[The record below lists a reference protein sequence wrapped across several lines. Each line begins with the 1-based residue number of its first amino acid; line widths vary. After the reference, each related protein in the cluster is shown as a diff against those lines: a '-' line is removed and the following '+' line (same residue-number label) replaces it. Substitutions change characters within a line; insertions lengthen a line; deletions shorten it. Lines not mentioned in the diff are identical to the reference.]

1 MMRDMNANEILK
13 HLPAYCIE
21 DRNRKVYRTLL
32 QDKPLYVFANHAA
45 AVEVWLTIAKEHAVN
60 LVIFDDHNDSIYP
73 FRSYR
78 NACLSR
84 DNEELMRMLNE
95 MKNNLDELQPTD
107 LYQVGKYIK
116 DYHCWGNSK
125 ELRNDEH
132 NILGLF
138 LNLLNEVY
146 ICSPASLGHGMDP
159 ECPKELQAYYQ
170 HLHCMQS
177 CFHEP
182 DAVADSIC
190 LLASDTLLVI
200 KEHAMSNMGDDL
212 MFRLFAAGLNVQGEY
227 VLDIDLDYFKI
238 PFWRTPVPCFGDAF
252 RQIVRNAKAITIA
265 TEPMYVKESAEC
277 FSSASSKAALD
288 GVAKS
293 AFGGEI
299 WTPVECLHWLLR
311 ELENMLS
318 TAPA

>member
-1 MMRDMNANEILK
+1 MMQGMNAEEIFK
-13 HLPAYCIE
+13 HLPDYCLE

-95 MKNNLDELQPTD
+95 MKNNLAELQPTD

-125 ELRNDEH
+125 ELRHDEH

-146 ICSPASLGHGMDP
+146 ICSPASQGLSMDP
-159 ECPKELQAYYQ
+159 ECPKELQGYYQ
-170 HLHCMQS
+170 HLHFMQAS
-177 CFHEP
+177 FSEP
-182 DAVADSIC
+182 DAVAESIC
-190 LLASDTLLVI
+190 ELTPDTMLGLR
-200 KEHAMSNMGDDL
+200 EHAMSNMGDDL
-212 MFRLFAAGLNVQGEY
+212 MSRLLDSGLNVQGEY
-227 VLDIDLDYFKI
+227 ILDIDMDYFKI
-238 PFWRTPVPCFGDAF
+238 PFWRTAVPCFGDVF
-252 RQIVRNAKAITIA
+252 RLIVRNAKAITIA
-265 TEPMYVKESAEC
+265 TEPMYVDDSADM
-277 FSSASSKAALD
+277 FFYGFPRDRSTRRGFLYPQKWDSR
-288 GVAKS
+288 
-293 AFGGEI
+293 
-299 WTPVECLHWLLR
+299 ECLYWLLR

-318 TAPA
+318 SAGE

>member
-13 HLPAYCIE
+13 HLPAYCLE

-32 QDKPLYVFANHAA
+32 MDKPLYVFANHAA
-45 AVEVWLTIAKEHAVN
+45 AVEVWLTIAKKHAVN

-95 MKNNLDELQPTD
+95 MKNNLDNLQPTD

-116 DYHCWGNSK
+116 EYRCLGNSR

-132 NILGLF
+132 NIFGLF
-138 LNLLNEVY
+138 LNLINEVY
-146 ICSPASLGHGMDP
+146 ICSPASQGLSMDS
-159 ECPKELQAYYQ
+159 ECPKELHGHYRY
-170 HLHCMQS
+170 LHCMQS
-177 CFHEP
+177 CFNGP

-190 LLASDTLLVI
+190 ELTPDALPVL

-212 MFRLFAAGLNVQGEY
+212 MPRLLESGLNVQEEY
-227 VLDIDLDYFKI
+227 ILDIDLDYFKI
-238 PFWRTPVPCFGDAF
+238 PFWRTGVPCFGDAF
-252 RQIVRNAKAITIA
+252 RRIVRNAKAITIA
-265 TEPMYVKESAEC
+265 TEPMYVEESVDKFFAVFPNEK
-277 FSSASSKAALD
+277 KACTGSLFPERWD
-288 GVAKS
+288 S
-293 AFGGEI
+293 R
-299 WTPVECLHWLLR
+299 ECLDWLLR

-318 TAPA
+318 CVPA